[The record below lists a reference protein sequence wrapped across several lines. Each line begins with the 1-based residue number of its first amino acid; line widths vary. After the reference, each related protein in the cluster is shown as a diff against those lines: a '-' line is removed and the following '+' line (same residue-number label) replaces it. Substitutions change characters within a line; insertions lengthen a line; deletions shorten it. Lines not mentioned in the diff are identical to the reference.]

1 MAELMRHYEG
11 SLSDVVVSPGEFV
24 EFDEP
29 VLCTFEFYDGRVKD
43 REIGLVGRKGI
54 LYTKT
59 YDLAC
64 WTSLAEGTKVRC
76 MGEEYVS
83 PGRGDPGVL
92 EWAKRINQILRGEDS
107 YSIED
112 EMDIL

>member
-1 MAELMRHYEG
+1 MRHYAG
-11 SLSDVVVSPGEFV
+11 SLSDVVENPGEFV

-29 VLCTFEFYDGRVKD
+29 VLCTFEFGDGRVNE

-59 YDLAC
+59 YGFAC
-64 WTSLAEGTKVRC
+64 WTSLSEGTKMRC

-83 PGRGDPGVL
+83 RGRSDPGVL
-92 EWAKRINQILRGEDS
+92 EWAKRINQFLRGENS